1 MDRTQYPLWAGL
13 LCLLGVLSPALAQV
27 TLVSSASFAEEVAP
41 GSLATVFVAG
51 ATDEEVQATPGPAGR
66 LPTELGGVTVDVD
79 GHRAGIWYASPTQI
93 NLVVP
98 PETATG
104 VVPVTVSSVAKGV
117 AASGTATVRI
127 AAPGLFSLDGSGT
140 GPGAILNG
148 VTYLGGPFFILT
160 AENAGCDK
168 RTRLAAFATGIRNAG
183 DVQLTIEDTGGAVTS
198 VDAEFAGATEAFPGL
213 DQVNFPLASNLD
225 GGGEYLLRV
234 NGGGMESNA
243 VAFTVGTFDGEPPM
257 CVSGGR
263 VFSYNTVADL
273 LAGDLWDVASP
284 AQVASDLLTVP
295 GDWPI
300 MGVGT
305 TAEIAHNGEVIA
317 FGTAMAPELVWS
329 DPAFPPTVR
338 LLSSEAIPFLGVAAG
353 NPAEVITAEAEA
365 GLPIH
370 QQVVELAQASGL
382 AFAGV
387 RVSGR
392 VSDVNYSVAYN
403 LLKEGTP
410 LTDPTVDKAPYQ
422 LFFTVDDDVMWEL
435 SGFYAAG
442 AAVQG
447 IVSVPGAPVHLH
459 GFQLDRSR
467 AGHVGSAIAAQAE
480 IRLYPLAAPE
490 VRDSDLTLRNVM
502 ANTGA
507 LAFEV
512 VNQGANTVAYATVQ
526 ALAGEAV
533 VAQVQLSSLVSGEP
547 QFITAS
553 LPTSVDVDALKLVVD
568 PFNDVLEFDEVNNT
582 VLCPCRTAP

>member
-1 MDRTQYPLWAGL
+1 MDRTRYPLWAGL

-79 GHRAGIWYASPTQI
+79 GRRAGIWYASPTQI

-98 PETATG
+98 LETATG
-104 VVPVTVSSVAKGV
+104 AVPVTVSSVAKGV

-160 AENAGCDK
+160 VENADCDK

-183 DVQLTIEDTGGAVTS
+183 TVQLTIEDAGGAVTS
-198 VDAEFAGATEAFPGL
+198 VDAEFAGGTEAFLGL
-213 DQVNFPLASNLD
+213 DQVNFPLASDLD
-225 GGGEYLLRV
+225 
-234 NGGGMESNA
+234 GGGMESNA

-257 CVSGGR
+257 CVNGGR
-263 VFSYNTVADL
+263 MLSYNTVADL

-295 GDWPI
+295 GDWSI

-305 TAEIAHNGEVIA
+305 TAEMAHNGEVIA

-370 QQVVELAQASGL
+370 QQVVEFAQASGL

-392 VSDVNYSVAYN
+392 VSDVNYSVAHN

-435 SGFYAAG
+435 SGFYAAA

-467 AGHVGSAIAAQAE
+467 AGHVGSAIAKQVE
-480 IRLYPLAAPE
+480 IRLYPLGAPE
-490 VRDSDLTLRNVM
+490 VRGSDLTLRNVT

-512 VNQGANTVAYATVQ
+512 VNQVANTVAYATVQ
-526 ALAGEAV
+526 VLTGEAI
-533 VAQVQLSSLVSGEP
+533 VAQAQLSSLRSGEP
-547 QFITAS
+547 QFISTS
-553 LPTSVDVDALKLVVD
+553 MPTSVDVDALKLVVD
-568 PFNDVLEFDEVNNT
+568 PFNDVLEFDEANNT
-582 VLCPCRTAP
+582 VLCPCGTAP

>member
-1 MDRTQYPLWAGL
+1 MDRKRYTLWAGL
-13 LCLLGVLSPALAQV
+13 LCLLGSLSPALAQV
-27 TLVSSASFAEEVAP
+27 TLVSSASFADKVAP
-41 GSLATVFVAG
+41 GSLATVFIAG
-51 ATDEEVQATPGPAGR
+51 ATDTEVQAAPDPAGK
-66 LPTELGGVTVDVD
+66 LPTELGGITVDVD
-79 GHRAGIWYASPTQI
+79 GRRAGIWYASPTQI

-104 VVPVTVSSVAKGV
+104 TVPLTVSSVAKGL
-117 AASGTATVRI
+117 AISGTAEVRI

-183 DVQLTIEDTGGAVTS
+183 SVELTIEDASGTQTS

-213 DQVNFPLASNLD
+213 DQVNFPLEAALD
-225 GGGEYLLRV
+225 GGDYLLRV
-234 NGGGMESNA
+234 SGGGVESNA

-257 CVSGGR
+257 CAAGGR
-263 VFSYNTVADL
+263 MISYNTVADL

-284 AQVASDLLTVP
+284 AQVAADLLELP

-305 TAEIAHNGEVIA
+305 TAETAHNGEVIA

-338 LLSSEAIPFLGVAAG
+338 LLSSEGIPFLGVAVG
-353 NPAEVITAEAEA
+353 NPAEVITAEAQP

-370 QQVVELAQASGL
+370 QQVVELAQANGL

-392 VSDVNYSVAYN
+392 VSDVNYSVAHN

-410 LTDPTVDKAPYQ
+410 LADPTADKAPFQ
-422 LFFTVDDDVMWEL
+422 LFFTVEDDVMWEL

-442 AAVQG
+442 AVVQG
-447 IVSVPGAPVHLH
+447 IVSVPGAPVHMH

-467 AGHVGSAIAAQAE
+467 AGHVGSAIAKQAE
-480 IRLYPLAAPE
+480 IYLYPLAAPE
-490 VRDSDLTLRNVM
+490 VRDSDLALRNVT
-502 ANTGA
+502 ATTGA

-512 VNQGANTVAYATVQ
+512 VNQGANTVTYATVQ
-526 ALAGEAV
+526 ALVGETV
-533 VAQVQLSSLVSGEP
+533 VAQVQLSALSSG
-547 QFITAS
+547 QTRFITTSIPA
-553 LPTSVDVDALKLVVD
+553 SVDVDALKLIVD
-568 PFNDVLEFDEVNNT
+568 PFNDVLEFDEANNT
-582 VLCPCRTAP
+582 VPCPCGR

>member
-1 MDRTQYPLWAGL
+1 MDRTRYTLWAGL
-13 LCLLGVLSPALAQV
+13 LCLLGSLSPALAQV
-27 TLVSSASFAEEVAP
+27 TLVSSASFAKEVAP
-41 GSLATVFVAG
+41 GSLATVFIAG
-51 ATDEEVQATPGPAGR
+51 ATDTEVQATPDAAGR
-66 LPTELGGVTVDVD
+66 LPTELGGITVDVD
-79 GHRAGIWYASPTQI
+79 GRRAGIWYTSPTQI

-104 VVPVTVSSVAKGV
+104 TVPVTVSSVAKGV
-117 AASGTATVRI
+117 ADSGTAEVRI

-148 VTYLGGPFFILT
+148 VTYVGGPFFILT

-168 RTRLAAFATGIRNAG
+168 RTRLAAFATGIRNA
-183 DVQLTIEDTGGAVTS
+183 DNVELTIENAGGALAS
-198 VDAEFAGATEAFPGL
+198 VDAEFAGATETFPGL
-213 DQVNFPLASNLD
+213 DQVNFPLEALLD
-225 GGGEYLLRV
+225 GGGEYILRV
-234 NGGGMESNA
+234 SGDGIESNG
-243 VAFTVGTFDGEPPM
+243 VAFTVGTFNGEPPM
-257 CVSGGR
+257 CASGGR
-263 VFSYNTVADL
+263 MLSYNTVADL
-273 LAGDLWDVASP
+273 LAGDLWDVVSP
-284 AQVASDLLTVP
+284 AQVAADLLSMP

-300 MGVGT
+300 IGVGT
-305 TAEIAHNGEVIA
+305 TAETAHNGEVIA
-317 FGTAMAPELVWS
+317 SGTAMAPELVWS

-338 LLSSEAIPFLGVAAG
+338 LLSTEAIPFLGVAAG

-370 QQVVELAQASGL
+370 QQVIELAQANGL

-392 VSDVNYSVAYN
+392 VSDVSYSVAHN

-410 LTDPTVDKAPYQ
+410 LADPTADKEPFQ

-447 IVSVPGAPVHLH
+447 IVSVPGAPVHMH

-467 AGHVGSAIAAQAE
+467 AGHVGSAIAKQAE
-480 IRLYPLAAPE
+480 IHLYPLAAPE
-490 VRDSDLTLRNVM
+490 VRDSDLTLKNVT
-502 ANTGA
+502 ATTGA

-526 ALAGEAV
+526 ALVGETV
-533 VAQVQLSSLVSGEP
+533 VAQVQLSSLGSGEP
-547 QFITAS
+547 QFLTTSIPA
-553 LPTSVDVDALKLVVD
+553 SVDVNALKLVVD
-568 PFNDVLEFDEVNNT
+568 PFNDVLEFDEANNT
-582 VLCPCRTAP
+582 VLCPCGT

>member
-1 MDRTQYPLWAGL
+1 M
-13 LCLLGVLSPALAQV
+13 
-27 TLVSSASFAEEVAP
+27 
-41 GSLATVFVAG
+41 
-51 ATDEEVQATPGPAGR
+51 
-66 LPTELGGVTVDVD
+66 
-79 GHRAGIWYASPTQI
+79 
-93 NLVVP
+93 
-98 PETATG
+98 
-104 VVPVTVSSVAKGV
+104 TVSSVTKGV
-117 AASGTATVRI
+117 SQLSGTAQVRV
-127 AAPGLFSLDGSGT
+127 AAPGLFSLDGTGS

-148 VTYLGGPFFILT
+148 VTYLGGPFFVLT

-183 DVQLTIEDTGGAVTS
+183 DVQLTIEDTSGAVAN
-198 VDAEFAGATEAFPGL
+198 VEAEFAGATEAFPGL
-213 DQVNFPLASNLD
+213 DQVNFPLDAELD

-234 NGGGMESNA
+234 KGAGVESNA
-243 VAFTVGTFDGEPPM
+243 VAFTVETFGGEPPM
-257 CVSGGR
+257 CAGGGR
-263 VFSYNTVADL
+263 MISYNTVTDL

-284 AQVASDLLTVP
+284 AQVAADLARVP

-305 TAEIAHNGEVIA
+305 TAEPARNGEVIA

-353 NPAEVITAEAEA
+353 NPAEVIVAEAEA

-370 QQVVELAQASGL
+370 QQVVDLAQANGL

-392 VSDVNYSVAYN
+392 VSDVNYSIAHN

-410 LTDPTVDKAPYQ
+410 LTDPDVDKAPFQ
-422 LFFTVDDDVMWEL
+422 LFFSVEDDVMWEL

-442 AAVQG
+442 AAAQG

-467 AGHVGSAIAAQAE
+467 AGHVGSAIAKQVE
-480 IRLYPLAAPE
+480 IRLYPLGAPE
-490 VRDSDLTLRNVM
+490 VRDADLVLRNV
-502 ANTGA
+502 AASTGTV
-507 LAFEV
+507 AFEV

-526 ALAGEAV
+526 VLAGETV
-533 VAQVQLSSLVSGEP
+533 VAQVQLSDLASGKP
-547 QFITAS
+547 QFITRS
-553 LPTSVDVDALKLVVD
+553 IPTSLDPNALKLVVD
-568 PFNDVLEFDEVNNT
+568 PFNDVLEFDEANNT
-582 VLCPCRTAP
+582 VLCPCGTTP

>member
-1 MDRTQYPLWAGL
+1 MGISFAKHNLVTLNASMNRMPHFLRTSLFGL
-13 LCLLGVLSPALAQV
+13 LLTATTTYAQQV
-27 TLVSSASFAEEVAP
+27 QIVSSASFAEEVSP
-41 GSLATVFVAG
+41 GSLATVFIAG
-51 ATDEEVQATPGPAGR
+51 VVDAEVQAAPDVAGR
-66 LPTELGGVTVDVD
+66 LPTELGGVTIDID
-79 GHRAGIWYASPTQI
+79 GRLAGIWYASPTQI
-93 NLVVP
+93 NLVIP
-98 PETATG
+98 PETTLGA
-104 VVPVTVSSVAKGV
+104 VPVTVASIAKGIAV
-117 AASGTATVRI
+117 GGTADVRM

-168 RTRLAAFATGIRNAG
+168 RTRLAAFATGIRLAEEIQLSIENEAG
-183 DVQLTIEDTGGAVTS
+183 AQTS
-198 VDAEFAGATEAFPGL
+198 RDAEFAGATEAFPGL
-213 DQVNFPLASNLD
+213 DQVNFPLDGELD

-234 NGGGMESNA
+234 KGGDIESNA

-257 CVSGGR
+257 CAGGGR
-263 VFSYNTVADL
+263 MISYNTVADL

-284 AQVASDLLTVP
+284 AQVAAHLARVP

-305 TAEIAHNGEVIA
+305 TAEPARNGEVIA

-353 NPAEVITAEAEA
+353 NPAEVIVAEAEA

-370 QQVVELAQASGL
+370 QQVVDLAQANGL

-392 VSDVNYSVAYN
+392 VSDVNYSIAHN

-410 LTDPTVDKAPYQ
+410 LTDPDVDKAPFQ
-422 LFFTVDDDVMWEL
+422 LFFSVEDDVMWEL

-442 AAVQG
+442 AAAQG

-467 AGHVGSAIAAQAE
+467 AGPRGISHRSSRWRFACTHSARPKFE
-480 IRLYPLAAPE
+480 
-490 VRDSDLTLRNVM
+490 TLI
-502 ANTGA
+502 
-507 LAFEV
+507 
-512 VNQGANTVAYATVQ
+512 
-526 ALAGEAV
+526 
-533 VAQVQLSSLVSGEP
+533 S
-547 QFITAS
+547 
-553 LPTSVDVDALKLVVD
+553 
-568 PFNDVLEFDEVNNT
+568 
-582 VLCPCRTAP
+582 C

>member
-1 MDRTQYPLWAGL
+1 MDRTRYPLWAGL

-79 GHRAGIWYASPTQI
+79 GRRAGIWYDSPTQI

-98 PETATG
+98 
-104 VVPVTVSSVAKGV
+104 
-117 AASGTATVRI
+117 
-127 AAPGLFSLDGSGT
+127 LDGSGT

-160 AENAGCDK
+160 VENADCDK

-183 DVQLTIEDTGGAVTS
+183 TVQLTIEDAGGAVTS
-198 VDAEFAGATEAFPGL
+198 VDAEFAGGTEAFLGL
-213 DQVNFPLASNLD
+213 DQVNFPLASDLD

-234 NGGGMESNA
+234 SGGGMESNA

-257 CVSGGR
+257 CVNGGR
-263 VFSYNTVADL
+263 MLSYNTVADL

-295 GDWPI
+295 GDWSI

-305 TAEIAHNGEVIA
+305 TAEMAHNGEVIA

-370 QQVVELAQASGL
+370 QQVVEFAQASGL

-392 VSDVNYSVAYN
+392 VSDVNYSVAHN

-435 SGFYAAG
+435 LGFYAAG

-467 AGHVGSAIAAQAE
+467 AGHVGSAIAKQVE
-480 IRLYPLAAPE
+480 IRLYPLGAPE
-490 VRDSDLTLRNVM
+490 VRDSDLTLRNVT

-512 VNQGANTVAYATVQ
+512 VNQVANTVAYATVQ
-526 ALAGEAV
+526 VLTGEAI
-533 VAQVQLSSLVSGEP
+533 VAQAQLSSLRSGEP
-547 QFITAS
+547 QFISTS
-553 LPTSVDVDALKLVVD
+553 IPTSVDVDALKLVVD
-568 PFNDVLEFDEVNNT
+568 PFNDVLEFGEANNT
-582 VLCPCRTAP
+582 VLCPCGKAP

>member
-1 MDRTQYPLWAGL
+1 MDRMRHTLWAGL
-13 LCLLGVLSPALAQV
+13 LCLLGSLSPVLAQV

-41 GSLATVFVAG
+41 GSLAAVFVAG
-51 ATDEEVQATPGPAGR
+51 ATDKEVQAKPDSAGR
-66 LPTELGGVTVDVD
+66 LPTKLGGITVDVD
-79 GHRAGIWYASPTQI
+79 GRRAGIWYVSPTQI

-104 VVPVTVSSVAKGV
+104 TVSVTVSSVAKGV
-117 AASGTATVRI
+117 ATSGTAEVRLV
-127 AAPGLFSLDGSGT
+127 APGLLSLDGSGT

-168 RTRLAAFATGIRNAG
+168 RTRLAAFATGIRNA
-183 DVQLTIEDTGGAVTS
+183 DNVQLTSEDASGMLIS
-198 VDAEFAGATEAFPGL
+198 VAAEFAGATETFPGL
-213 DQVNFPLASNLD
+213 DQINFPLEAALD
-225 GGGEYLLRV
+225 GGGEYILRV
-234 NGGGMESNA
+234 SAGGSESNA

-257 CVSGGR
+257 CASGGR
-263 VFSYNTVADL
+263 MISYNTVADL
-273 LAGDLWDVASP
+273 LVGDLWDVASP
-284 AQVASDLLTVP
+284 AEVATDLLSMP

-305 TAEIAHNGEVIA
+305 TAETAHNGEVIA
-317 FGTAMAPELVWS
+317 FGTAMTPELVWS

-353 NPAEVITAEAEA
+353 NPAEVIVAEAET

-370 QQVVELAQASGL
+370 QQVIELAQAGGL

-392 VSDVNYSVAYN
+392 VSNVNYSVAHN

-410 LTDPTVDKAPYQ
+410 LTDPTVDKAPFQ
-422 LFFTVDDDVMWEL
+422 LFFTVEDDVMWEL

-467 AGHVGSAIAAQAE
+467 AGHVGSAIAQQVE
-480 IRLYPLAAPE
+480 IRLYPLGAPE
-490 VRDSDLTLRNVM
+490 VRDSDLTLRNVT
-502 ANTGA
+502 ATPGA
-507 LAFEV
+507 LAFEI
-512 VNQGANTVAYATVQ
+512 VNQGANKVAYATVQ
-526 ALAGEAV
+526 AIVGEAV
-533 VAQVQLSSLVSGEP
+533 IAQVQLSSLGSGEP
-547 QFITAS
+547 QFIT
-553 LPTSVDVDALKLVVD
+553 TSIPPSADVDALKLVVD
-568 PFNDVLEFDEVNNT
+568 PFNDVWEFDESNNT
-582 VLCPCRTAP
+582 VLCPCGPAP